1 MKKSVYIQHIIKND
15 KEHTLIFD
23 SDNDNIKVKLI
34 DYMALWENMRLI
46 DSIAVSYDTLV
57 DNTIIQLYVIK
68 LSCNIKDVGKLLNYL
83 RE

>member
-1 MKKSVYIQHIIKND
+1 MYIQHIIKND

-46 DSIAVSYDTLV
+46 DSISVSYDTLV
-57 DNTIIQLYVIK
+57 DNSIIHLYVIK